1 MKKTKAAMLAVP
13 ALALALA
20 VLALPVESEREP
32 QEPGGAGAAADGGAH
47 AGPPG
52 PSGEDGCA
60 CDIDVADGGAY
71 VELLKQGDD
80 YQSMGREQRDAYV
93 AMAIDFITPKNAYEC
108 ARNALLVESAEIA
121 LKMGAAND
129 SRRAGEL
136 AAEYGAVMQKL
147 EEYGVGP
154 QGETEADPD
163 RYFEK
168 YGRAMERLGGQG
180 GCDAAGGMAEG
191 GMAGQEEGAG
201 NVAGGEGGAAGYPP
215 GRPPPT
221 P

>member
-20 VLALPVESEREP
+20 VLALSVEGAREP
-32 QEPGGAGAAADGGAH
+32 PEQGRGAH

-60 CDIDVADGGAY
+60 CDIDVAGGGAY

-80 YQSMGREQRDAYV
+80 YQSMGREQRDVYV

-121 LKMGAAND
+121 LEMGAAND

-136 AAEYGAVMQKL
+136 AADYGAVMQKL

-168 YGRAMERLGGQG
+168 YGRAMERLDGRG
-180 GCDAAGGMAEG
+180 GCDAAGVPAEEG
-191 GMAGQEEGAG
+191 GMAGQEEGAE
-201 NVAGGEGGAAGYPP
+201 NVAGGQGGAAGYPP
-215 GRPPPT
+215 APPP
-221 P
+221 PAP